1 MVVDFDRG
9 ICRGICRADL
19 AADNCKSSSAVY
31 RLGLTWRMGQKQ
43 LRAPD
48 AVKDNINSS
57 RKITDSDGMVLARFV
72 GSFCLGSPTRS
83 LPLIIDAAKGR
94 EIRCFPGKD

>member
-1 MVVDFDRG
+1 MIVDFDRG
-9 ICRGICRADL
+9 VCRANL
-19 AADNCKSSSAVY
+19 AADNC
-31 RLGLTWRMGQKQ
+31 LQCGLPSWTHLENGPKK

-48 AVKDNINSS
+48 AVEHNINSS
-57 RKITDSDGMVLARFV
+57 REITDSDGMVLARFV

-94 EIRCFPGKD
+94 EIRCFPGKA